1 MAGSDSGRIRT
12 QAVIPPWTAE
22 QVFDDGDAWFDALGA
37 AIDGARASVWLELF
51 ILGTDPVGMA
61 LEAALERATA
71 RGVEVRLLVD
81 GVGSAGWIAVRARSA
96 VRSQMTVRVYHPTP
110 WQACGGLMT
119 TVPRLPRALRFLRL
133 INSRNHRKVALIDG
147 TAAWLGSF
155 NGEARHSRRCR
166 GEAAWRDTGV
176 RLEGAGV
183 AVLAQAFANTW
194 ARSWRLAPGRFRP
207 SFAWRLRA
215 QRLPADS
222 PLRLW
227 QGVVARRRL
236 RADLV
241 RRIAGARQRV
251 WLRTPYFVPP
261 APLLRALMLAARRGA
276 EVQVV
281 VPGANDV
288 PFMPWIAALLARR
301 LAPAGVQVLAF
312 PGMLHAKTQ
321 VVDEWVAVGSLNLN
335 GRSLRR
341 DLELEAV
348 LSRPAACAEVAAI
361 HRADAGSAAPIAGR
375 LRWWKALAAH
385 ALLWLRWWI

>member
-1 MAGSDSGRIRT
+1 MADPDSRRMRT
-12 QAVIPPWTAE
+12 QAAIPPWTAE
-22 QVFDDGDAWFDALGA
+22 QVFADGDDWFDALGA

-51 ILGTDPVGMA
+51 ILGDDAVGQA
-61 LEAALERATA
+61 LTAALERAA
-71 RGVEVRLLVD
+71 IRGVEVHLLVD
-81 GVGSAGWIAVRARSA
+81 GVGSAAWITARARAAAGSLMA
-96 VRSQMTVRVYHPTP
+96 VRVYHPTP
-110 WQACGGLMT
+110 WQVCGGLMT

-133 INSRNHRKVALIDG
+133 INSRNHRKLALIDG
-147 TAAWLGSF
+147 NVAWLGSF
-155 NGEARHSRRCR
+155 NGEVRHSRRVR

-183 AVLAQAFANTW
+183 AALAQAFANTW
-194 ARSWRLAPGRFRP
+194 ARSWVLAPGRFRP

-215 QRLPADS
+215 QRLPVEA

-241 RRIAGARQRV
+241 RRIAGARERV

-261 APLLRALMLAARRGA
+261 VPLLRALMVAARRGA
-276 EVQVV
+276 VVQVV
-281 VPGANDV
+281 VPAANDV

-301 LAPAGVQVLAF
+301 LAATGVQVLAY

-321 VVDEWVAVGSLNLN
+321 VIDGWVAVGSLNLN

-341 DLELEAV
+341 DLEVEAV
-348 LSRPAACAEVAAI
+348 LVQPAAREEVAAL
-361 HRADAGSAAPIAGR
+361 HRTDAALAVPLEGS
-375 LRWWKALAAH
+375 LRWWQALAAH
-385 ALLWLRWWI
+385 ALLWVRWWI

>member
-1 MAGSDSGRIRT
+1 MADPDSRRMRT
-12 QAVIPPWTAE
+12 QAAIPPWTAE
-22 QVFDDGDAWFDALGA
+22 QVFADGDDWFDALGA

-51 ILGTDPVGMA
+51 ILGDDAVGQA
-61 LEAALERATA
+61 LTAALERAA
-71 RGVEVRLLVD
+71 IRGVEVHLLVD
-81 GVGSAGWIAVRARSA
+81 GVGSAAWITARARAAAGSLMA
-96 VRSQMTVRVYHPTP
+96 VRVYHPTP
-110 WQACGGLMT
+110 WQVCGGLMT

-133 INSRNHRKVALIDG
+133 INSRNHRKLALIDG
-147 TAAWLGSF
+147 NVAWLGSF
-155 NGEARHSRRCR
+155 NGEVRHSRRVR

-183 AVLAQAFANTW
+183 AALAQAFANTW
-194 ARSWRLAPGRFRP
+194 ARSWVLAPGRFRP

-215 QRLPADS
+215 QRLPVEA

-241 RRIAGARQRV
+241 RRIAGARERV

-261 APLLRALMLAARRGA
+261 VPLLRALMVAARRGA
-276 EVQVV
+276 VVQVV
-281 VPGANDV
+281 VPAANDV

-301 LAPAGVQVLAF
+301 LAATGVQVLAY

-321 VVDEWVAVGSLNLN
+321 VIDGWVAVGSLNLN

-341 DLELEAV
+341 DLEVEAV
-348 LSRPAACAEVAAI
+348 LVQPAAREEVAAL
-361 HRADAGSAAPIAGR
+361 HRTDAVLAVPLEGS
-375 LRWWKALAAH
+375 LRWWQALAAH
-385 ALLWLRWWI
+385 ALLWVRWWI

>member
-1 MAGSDSGRIRT
+1 MADPDSRRIVT
-12 QAVIPPWTAE
+12 QAAIPPWTCE
-22 QVFDDGDAWFDALGA
+22 QVCADGDAWFDALGA

-51 ILGTDPVGMA
+51 ILGDDAVGQA
-61 LEAALERATA
+61 LTAALERAAT
-71 RGVEVRLLVD
+71 RGVEVHLLVD
-81 GVGSAGWIAVRARSA
+81 GVGSAAWITARARAAAGSLMA
-96 VRSQMTVRVYHPTP
+96 VRVYHPTP

-119 TVPRLPRALRFLRL
+119 TMPRLPRALRFLRL
-133 INSRNHRKVALIDG
+133 INSRNHRKLALIDG
-147 TAAWLGSF
+147 KVAWLGSF
-155 NGEARHSRRCR
+155 NGEVRHSRRGR

-183 AVLAQAFANTW
+183 AALAQAFANTW
-194 ARSWRLAPGRFRP
+194 ARSWVLAPGRFRP

-215 QRLPADS
+215 QRLPVEA

-241 RRIAGARQRV
+241 RRIAGARERV

-261 APLLRALMLAARRGA
+261 VPLLRALMVAARRGA
-276 EVQVV
+276 VVQVV
-281 VPGANDV
+281 VPAANDV

-301 LAPAGVQVLAF
+301 LAAAGVQVLAY

-321 VVDEWVAVGSLNLN
+321 VIDGWVAVGSLNLN

-348 LSRPAACAEVAAI
+348 LVQPAAREEVAAL
-361 HRADAGSAAPIAGR
+361 HRADAALAVPLDGS
-375 LRWWKALAAH
+375 LRWWQALAAH
-385 ALLWLRWWI
+385 ALLWVRWWI